1 MVVSLEKYILI
12 NILFL
17 KKELE
22 ELGKTFTEFIH
33 ELLILTNE
41 TSVDCH
47 LFSLTCLSH
56 TTTDR

>member
-41 TSVDCH
+41 TYVDCH
-47 LFSLTCLSH
+47 FSLPSLSH
-56 TTTDR
+56 TTKDH